1 MCLRANILPNI
12 SVLWATADSSGLEGG
27 MCVWA
32 GTAAPL
38 PRGEEVTTPS
48 DTNATEMLN
57 VLHVEVPRKWKAM
70 GIFSKN
76 YLPFVA
82 QF

>member
-1 MCLRANILPNI
+1 MCLGR
-12 SVLWATADSSGLEGG
+12 DSCSP
-27 MCVWA
+27 
-32 GTAAPL
+32 AP
-38 PRGEEVTTPS
+38 GEEVTTPS
-48 DTNATEMLN
+48 DRNATEMLN